1 MKKNN
6 QNTQESSKRGIKGA
20 FSAAK
25 TRTIEA
31 ANKVTARD
39 GAMVAVGAVGAV
51 GVGLG
56 IRAYRNHKAHA
67 AAMEGVEVRHIR
79 GRDGEIT
86 GTIYEC

>member
-6 QNTQESSKRGIKGA
+6 QNTQENTQRGLRGAIKGA
-20 FSAAK
+20 K
-25 TRTIEA
+25 DRTIAA

-56 IRAYRNHKAHA
+56 IRAYKNHKAHA